1 MTARDY
7 LQRPFRIKKR
17 IESLKKDIARLEAVA
32 TNYSP
37 NISGMPHAPY
47 ATTSRMA
54 DVVCKIVD
62 KQRELERLT
71 AECETIE
78 QEIALLITDLE
89 NDEFKELLERR
100 YVRRE
105 EWQDIAVEMRF
116 AESYLYK
123 LHRRALNTFERI
135 FSKRIVED
143 S

>member
-32 TNYSP
+32 TNCSP
-37 NISGMPHAPY
+37 NIIGMPHAPS

-54 DVVCKIVD
+54 DVVCMIVD

-71 AECETIE
+71 AECKTVE

-100 YVRRE
+100 YVQRE
-105 EWQDIAVEMRF
+105 EWQDIADSMHYGISWIYQLHKKALSAFEK
-116 AESYLYK
+116 K
-123 LHRRALNTFERI
+123 LKEC
-135 FSKRIVED
+135 SCV
-143 S
+143 

>member
-32 TNYSP
+32 TNCSP
-37 NISGMPHAPY
+37 NISGMPHAPS

-78 QEIALLITDLE
+78 QEIALLITD
-89 NDEFKELLERR
+89 
-100 YVRRE
+100 
-105 EWQDIAVEMRF
+105 
-116 AESYLYK
+116 
-123 LHRRALNTFERI
+123 
-135 FSKRIVED
+135 
-143 S
+143 

>member
-32 TNYSP
+32 TNCSP
-37 NISGMPHAPY
+37 NISGMPHAPS

-62 KQRELERLT
+62 KQRELEQLT

-105 EWQDIAVEMRF
+105 ECVLQKATCTRFIAGH
-116 AESYLYK
+116 LI
-123 LHRRALNTFERI
+123 H
-135 FSKRIVED
+135 SKASSVKG
-143 S
+143 